1 MTEINEFQNRMEQ
14 LRTELQ
20 GRVSEFQSKMGEL
33 PAKIAEQMEQKVNSI
48 FADIDPE
55 ESPRTY
61 AVKTAGNNVIDLIDG
76 LLHAVADLEK
86 EVRARGRD
94 S

>member
-1 MTEINEFQNRMEQ
+1 MSEVNEFQDRMEQ

-20 GRVSEFQSKMGEL
+20 GRVTEFQSKMGEL
-33 PAKIAEQMEQKVNSI
+33 PAKIAEQMQQKVNEI

-55 ESPRTY
+55 HSPRTY
-61 AVKTAGNNVIDLIDG
+61 AVKSGGNNVIDLIDG
-76 LLHAVADLEK
+76 LIHAVADIEK
-86 EVRARGRD
+86 DVRTRGRD